1 MKLMRTLFIT
11 IFLLSTLI
19 GRAQTGSKA
28 SIQKAFIS
36 FHPIASISR
45 IEDTPIVKDT
55 NEACLVLSTTPYYS
69 CIRASYRV
77 VPLSYEFI
85 WPVNKL
91 AGTYMGVD
99 SRNGEV
105 PNIKGARQDGTAY
118 FIDGVRVRSI
128 DYPVEN
134 YISTLK

>member
-1 MKLMRTLFIT
+1 MRTLFIT
-11 IFLLSTLI
+11 IYLLSSLI
-19 GRAQTGSKA
+19 GRAQTGSKS
-28 SIQKAFIS
+28 SIQKSLIS
-36 FHPIASISR
+36 FHPIASVST
-45 IEDTPIVKDT
+45 IENAPKDT
-55 NEACLVLSTTPYYS
+55 NEVSLVLRTAPYHA
-69 CIRASYRV
+69 CISISYRV
-77 VPLSYEFI
+77 VPLPYVFI